1 MNCRLFKES
10 LSLKLGAMELNARE
24 KEHIESC
31 ADCRA
36 YYESLLSLESS
47 LNEYQPA
54 PLSEAEFAAVQSEL
68 DEKASRYLNRATGF
82 YRVAVHYGVAV
93 TSVFLLVFISL
104 FSNLSTVDDENGIPQ
119 LYYSSY
125 TGEIELFDD
134 SWIDDQY
141 VDEAVEDYVQY
152 NGIGSS
158 DLVVGELSAEELI
171 YLENNLE
178 LGGLL

>member
-10 LSLKLGAMELNARE
+10 LTLKLGAMDLDARE
-24 KEHIESC
+24 AEHIESC

-54 PLSEAEFAAVQSEL
+54 PLSEAEFTSVQNNL
-68 DEKASRYLNRATGF
+68 DEKANRYLNRATGF

-104 FSNLSTVDDENGIPQ
+104 FSNFKAVDDENGMPQ
-119 LYYSSY
+119 FYYSDY

-141 VDEAVEDYVQY
+141 VDEAVSSYVRT
-152 NGIGSS
+152 NGVGSS
-158 DLVVGELSAEELI
+158 DMVIGELSTEELI
-171 YLENNLE
+171 YLENNLD